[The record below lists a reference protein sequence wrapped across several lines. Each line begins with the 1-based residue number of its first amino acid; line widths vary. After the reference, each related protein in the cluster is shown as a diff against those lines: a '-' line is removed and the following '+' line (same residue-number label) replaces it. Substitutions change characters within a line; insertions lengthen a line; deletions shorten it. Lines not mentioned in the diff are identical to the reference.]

1 MNQVIKDQRGSTS
14 VLIVVMMIV
23 LLAFGMAALTT
34 SLASYKLSQKNA
46 EFSIRYYLL
55 EEEATRIRYE
65 LIALIDDGMRMV
77 GYEPTEKQVGIIR
90 KEAAMMIYE
99 DLLEYASLHEGMS
112 IEKGFDRFEEFEDS
126 NKSEIAKISYHVV
139 LEEEQGK
146 NLDIKLSLALPEG
159 TKTILAEQIVQ
170 VENWSQ
176 WQEGMGEIE
185 ETLFDDPF

>member
-1 MNQVIKDQRGSTS
+1 
-14 VLIVVMMIV
+14 VMMIV

-46 EFSIRYYLL
+46 EFSVRYYVL

-65 LIALIDDGMRMV
+65 LIRLIDEGMKQV
-77 GYEPTEKQVGIIR
+77 GYEPTEKQEGIIR
-90 KEAAMMIYE
+90 KEAAMKIYE

-112 IEKGFDRFEEFEDS
+112 VEKGFEHFEEFEDR
-126 NKSEIAKISYHVV
+126 NKSEIAKISYRVV
-139 LEEEQGK
+139 LEEDLGR
-146 NLDIKLSLALPEG
+146 NLDIKLSLALPEE